1 MANQKNESKKV
12 NYLDFFG
19 GEKGGVGKTF
29 VAKTAIQY
37 HLDKSKDF
45 IVVEADRSNP
55 DVLQIYRQ
63 YCKIAFF
70 TENDK
75 QATNAD
81 RIFELAM
88 KKNTLVNL
96 PSQVQTPFK
105 TWFDTNNLFELG
117 KEYGVVFRKWF
128 VTNGE
133 FDSINL
139 FLKSLE
145 IYGALMP
152 HFLVKNWG
160 LCEEWDQLTEDPIV
174 EEAIQKYKVEVVEFP
189 KLGYMERYFINKH
202 RLNFAEAKTHQE
214 LTVLGKQ
221 RVSNFL
227 KSAYAAF
234 DGTKAW
240 IDSAKTGELCESAK

>member
-1 MANQKNESKKV
+1 MENPKSEPKKV
-12 NYLDFFG
+12 NYLDFFD

-37 HLDKSKDF
+37 QIDNRKDF

-55 DVLQIYRQ
+55 DVHQVYRQ
-63 YCKIAFF
+63 YCKVAYF

-75 QATNAD
+75 LATKAD

-117 KEYGVVFRKWF
+117 KDYGVVFRKWF

-145 IYGALMP
+145 IYGDLMP

-160 LCEEWDQLTEDPIV
+160 LCEEWDQLTEDPNV
-174 EEAIQKYKVEVVEFP
+174 KEAIEKYKVEVVEFP

-202 RLNFAEAKTHQE
+202 RLSFEEAKKHTE
-214 LTVLGKQ
+214 LTILGKQ

-234 DGTKAW
+234 DETKAW
-240 IDSAKTGELCESAK
+240 VDSAKMGEIRESA